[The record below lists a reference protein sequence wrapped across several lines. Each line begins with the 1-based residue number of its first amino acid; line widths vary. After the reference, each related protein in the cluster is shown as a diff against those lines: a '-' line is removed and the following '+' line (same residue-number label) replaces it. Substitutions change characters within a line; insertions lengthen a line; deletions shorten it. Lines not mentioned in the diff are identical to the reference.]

1 MSGMTAAPAATGEQY
16 PLRWIALGT
25 LVIMNFVGSWDGAAP
40 VVALPAL
47 AHDFGVGIDLA
58 VWFLAVGTLFFAV
71 PMAVCGKIGDLVGH
85 RRMYLV
91 AVACYA
97 VFSFLV
103 ATAPS
108 FGWLL
113 VFRGLQGTASSAPY
127 PATMAFVATCF
138 APDERG
144 RAMAMTSIAGSIAW
158 AAGPALGGLI
168 VQYFSWRL
176 IILAEI
182 PVTLLAFVGVWKF
195 VPSDEGSGRARIDT
209 AGAILLTAS
218 GLAVMFG
225 LQSVGRWGW
234 ASPEVI
240 GLAGLFIALLVAFFI
255 VESRHSN
262 PFLPLKLF
270 ADKRLSAATL
280 YSSLNMMLMF
290 SMVILVS
297 IYLEEAAGVAPVI
310 AGLIVASLSVARVFF
325 EPLAGRVA
333 EVRGARLPCLA
344 GVGLLLAVAIG
355 MAAWVEPTTPG
366 WIILCAVFIFGIGI
380 ALGRTPVNAAVTQV
394 LSRGS
399 LGLVLGVF
407 SMLTFMS
414 GAFGQTLFGVLLQPG
429 SAEMAAGVEL
439 SASSAFQVFDT
450 AFVALICIVIL
461 TGLAGLGLPRLSLSV
476 ESQPG

>member
-1 MSGMTAAPAATGEQY
+1 MTAAPAVTARPY
-16 PLRWIALGT
+16 PLRWIALGM

-47 AHDFGVGIDLA
+47 ARDFGVGIDLA
-58 VWFLAVGTLFFAV
+58 VWFLAIGTLFFAV
-71 PMAVCGKIGDLVGH
+71 PMAVFGKLGDLIGH
-85 RRMYLV
+85 KRMYLA

-97 VFSFLV
+97 VFTFLV
-103 ATAPS
+103 ATAPA

-113 VFRGLQGTASSAPY
+113 IFRGLQGAASSAPY

-138 APDERG
+138 PGEERG
-144 RAMAMTSIAGSIAW
+144 RAMAVTSIAGSIAW

-176 IILAEI
+176 IIFAEI
-182 PVTLLAFVGVWKF
+182 PLTLAAFVGVWKL
-195 VPSDEGSGRARIDT
+195 VPSDEGSGRARID
-209 AGAILLTAS
+209 AVGAILLTAS

-225 LQSVGRWGW
+225 LQSAGRWGW

-240 GLAGLFIALLVAFFI
+240 GLAALFIALLVAFFI
-255 VESRHSN
+255 FESRHPN

-290 SMVILVS
+290 SMVILMS
-297 IYLEEAAGVAPVI
+297 IYLEEAAGVAPAI

-325 EPLAGRVA
+325 EPIAGRIS
-333 EVRGARLPCLA
+333 EVRGARLPCIVGA
-344 GVGLLLAVAIG
+344 GLLLAVAIG
-355 MAAWVEPTTPG
+355 MAAWVKPTTPG

-399 LGLVLGVF
+399 FGLVLGVF
-407 SMLTFMS
+407 SMLTFVS

-429 SAEMAAGVEL
+429 STEMAVGIGTSTA
-439 SASSAFQVFDT
+439 SAFQVFDT
-450 AFVALICIVIL
+450 AFIALICIVVL
-461 TGLAGLGLPRLSLSV
+461 AGLAGLGLPRLSLSS
-476 ESQPG
+476 ESRPG